1 MKGKKW
7 KKFKPLFHSTLF
19 QSHYLPPNCDDGFA
33 RNPRETK
40 KAKVGP
46 TKANCVEKTSQV
58 HLITVAVLDKQ
69 FLFECIIMQKL
80 NIYLSSLRKWKETN
94 YVKLCF
100 DNNWWKSQNDLR
112 GHSAKPFTFR
122 NKDKPNKIA
131 IWASILTSREGFWF
145 LLVLQTLKALN

>member
-46 TKANCVEKTSQV
+46 TQANCDEKTSQV

-94 YVKLCF
+94 YVLIIT
-100 DNNWWKSQNDLR
+100 WWKSQNDLR
-112 GHSAKPFTFR
+112 GYSAKPFTFR
-122 NKDKPNKIA
+122 NKDKPNKVT
-131 IWASILTSREGFWF
+131 IWTFILTSREGCWF
-145 LLVLQTLKALN
+145 LLVLQTLRALN